1 MNYFSIIGYVSVL
14 LGVAVLFLWMV
25 QLRMRLDKKPRP
37 VAGGL
42 QRWLCFLA
50 LGVAIVAAILAKVN
64 SVTYVN
70 RIQLDQSAEIQ
81 AAQAKQDAARKLAE
95 KSRSGAVAQVRFAED
110 SSADFMDEG
119 GMDSADLKYMEKIR
133 KAGEPEWKQAKKTRN
148 TGGKPDDSL
157 ETQIGGQEEKKGV
170 APPPETE
177 EHPVI
182 MMASKKALADRLDN
196 LNLKLTRL
204 LVFLAMLFVLLD
216 YLYCFNRYEEAF
228 LPLPI
233 PSAWVT
239 AVAPLAPR
247 SERSVPPRRTLND
260 ELAWLSKRGDTFVY
274 LTDKPMTADQIPSLL
289 PRLGKQGWPIEV
301 IRVKRGDA
309 IISEDF
315 IFEALWYGRASFV
328 VDSTDRIQ
336 ALLERFQTLL
346 SERKA
351 CRAKV
356 SQTVHLV
363 WDCYAP
369 PPDLWQTENLRLM
382 KATGFTLFVCKE

>member
-14 LGVAVLFLWMV
+14 LWLIVPVLWLLHMKR
-25 QLRMRLDKKPRP
+25 LRASPVSKP
-37 VAGGL
+37 ATGL
-42 QRWLCFLA
+42 SRWLCLGAFALA
-50 LGVAIVAAILAKVN
+50 LLAAILAKVN

-95 KSRSGAVAQVRFAED
+95 KSRSGEVAQVRFAED
-110 SSADFMDEG
+110 SSEDFMDEG

-133 KAGEPEWKQAKKTRN
+133 KAGEPEWKRAKKTRN

-157 ETQIGGQEEKKGV
+157 EAQIGGQEGQKGV
-170 APPPETE
+170 ATPPETE

-204 LVFLAMLFVLLD
+204 LVFLAVLFVLLD
-216 YLYCFNRYEEAF
+216 YLYRFNRYEEAF

-239 AVAPLAPR
+239 AFSPLAPR
-247 SERSVPPRRTLND
+247 SERPVPPRRTLNG

-274 LTDKPMTADQIPSLL
+274 LTDKTMTADQIPSLL
-289 PRLGKQGWPIEV
+289 PRLGKQGWPLEV

-328 VDSTDRIQ
+328 VDATDRIQ

-369 PPDLWQTENLRLM
+369 PPDLWQTEGLRLM

>member
-1 MNYFSIIGYVSVL
+1 MNYFSTIGYLSVL
-14 LGVAVLFLWMV
+14 LGLAVPVLWLLYFT
-25 QLRMRLDKKPRP
+25 QRARKTSARQ
-37 VAGGL
+37 GGL
-42 QRWLCFLA
+42 RRWLCGVA
-50 LGVAIVAAILAKVN
+50 LGIALVAAILAKVN

-95 KSRSGAVAQVRFAED
+95 KSRSGEVAQVRFAED
-110 SSADFMDEG
+110 ASGDFLDEG

-133 KAGEPEWKQAKKTRN
+133 NEGEPEWKQAKKTRN
-148 TGGKPDDSL
+148 TGGNPGDAL
-157 ETQIGGQEEKKGV
+157 EAQIGGQEKQKGV
-170 APPPETE
+170 TPPPETE
-177 EHPVI
+177 EQPVI
-182 MMASKKALADRLDN
+182 MAASKKALADRLDTV
-196 LNLKLTRL
+196 NLKLTRL
-204 LVFLAMLFVLLD
+204 LVFLAVLFVLLD
-216 YLYCFNRYEEAF
+216 YLYRYNRYEEAF

-239 AVAPLAPR
+239 TFSPLAPR
-247 SERSVPPRRTLND
+247 SERPVPPRRTRND

-274 LTDKPMTADQIPSLL
+274 LTDKTMTADQIPALL
-289 PRLGKQGWPIEV
+289 PRLGKRRRPLEV
-301 IRVKRGDA
+301 IRVKCGDP

-315 IFEALWYGRASFV
+315 IFESLWYGRASFV

-346 SERKA
+346 AERKA

-369 PPDLWQTENLRLM
+369 PPDLLQTEGLRLM